1 MREIITEDEVE
12 KALHY
17 LSSSVKDYAQWK
29 SRMKYLEY
37 HRKSVRAACILRATG
52 KTMAENTQ
60 RGEAADDYKQALL
73 DYKDAI
79 YEFTLIDAYRHAA
92 EAKIEAWRTVS
103 ASNRRGNI

>member
-17 LSSSVKDYAQWK
+17 LSSSAKDYAKWK
-29 SRMKYLEY
+29 SRMKYLES
-37 HRKSVRAACILRATG
+37 HRKSVRAACVLRATG

-60 RGEAADDYKQALL
+60 RGEAADDYKQILL
-73 DYKDAI
+73 DYEDAV

-92 EAKIEAWRTVS
+92 EAKIEAWRTVT
-103 ASNRRGNI
+103 ASNRRGHV

>member
-17 LSSSVKDYAQWK
+17 LSSSVKDYARWK
-29 SRMKYLEY
+29 SRMKYLES
-37 HRKSVRAACILRATG
+37 HRKSVRAACILKATG

-60 RGEAADDYKQALL
+60 RGEAAEDYKKVLL
-73 DYKDAI
+73 DYEDAV

-103 ASNRRGNI
+103 ASNRRGHV